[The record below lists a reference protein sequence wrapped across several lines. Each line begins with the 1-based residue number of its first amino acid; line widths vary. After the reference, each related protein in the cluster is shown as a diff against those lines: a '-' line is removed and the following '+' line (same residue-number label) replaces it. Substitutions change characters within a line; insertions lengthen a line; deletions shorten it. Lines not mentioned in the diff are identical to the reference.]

1 MMASASND
9 QGNAALRAFA
19 RRLNLDDRLEPFH
32 DRRWRNPDE
41 NAPVLHLEDVSAIPF
56 LSGIAGVE
64 EYQHRARVRAYDGD
78 LYATVTPTDPAYEA
92 YCRDWLNLGD
102 VRWFRA
108 EGGGTSRSPS
118 LAPAS
123 AERPLI
129 ASWTPRSSRAHY

>member
-19 RRLNLDDRLEPFH
+19 RRLDLDDRLEPFH
-32 DRRWRNPDE
+32 DRRWHNPDE

-64 EYQHRARVRAYDGD
+64 EYQHRTRVRVYDGD
-78 LYATVTPTDPAYEA
+78 LYGTVTPTEPPTKPTAA
-92 YCRDWLNLGD
+92 TGSTWVTFGGSGR
-102 VRWFRA
+102 R
-108 EGGGTSRSPS
+108 GGTSRSPS

-129 ASWTPRSSRAHY
+129 ASWTPRSSRAHC